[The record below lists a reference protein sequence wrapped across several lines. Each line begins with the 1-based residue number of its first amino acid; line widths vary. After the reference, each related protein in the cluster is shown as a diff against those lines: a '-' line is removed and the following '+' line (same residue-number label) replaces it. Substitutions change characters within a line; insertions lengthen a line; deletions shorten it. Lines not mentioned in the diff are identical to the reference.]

1 MKFRLK
7 ALLTLALAVGL
18 AASGFSQSAEYTKY
32 LNLAKKYEAEKK
44 WCHALGAYY
53 DAMATDDKPE
63 SKEEAYTGYVE
74 LSRLI
79 EGGNPGK
86 GSFNE
91 FTIYDA
97 WKNLLIETKKYDD
110 TIWKYSR
117 KIGNLER
124 VGVNYEEKTGTYKAD
139 IKKILSGKYF
149 HTVFVVM
156 SGYERTEKW
165 YGLRDYYSYSRYDPN
180 VDYYIVDESG
190 NKLVAGN
197 PESNE
202 IYFYNVPLKFM
213 EVIDNGGAFVLPMS
227 RNKRIKDAVFWGR
240 GCKGDIKGDSVSS
253 VFLSCFKMVKIPN
266 KKYSVGETE
275 VTQMLYGEVMK
286 ENPSN
291 IGGVNL
297 PVENVSWYDAIYF
310 CNKLSMKKGLSPVYA
325 VDGETDVAKWNYT
338 PHKEEKLHGEIT
350 QNVSAS
356 GFRLPTVEEWQYAAR
371 GGQDYTYS
379 GSNNLD
385 EVGWYDDNSGDRSH
399 PVAQKRPNGYGL
411 YDMSGNVLEWCW
423 DSDDNSSAYF
433 GLSCR
438 YNCGGS
444 WDFHGIN
451 GINCKVS
458 SLAYNQSSNVG
469 FRIVCNASN

>member
-1 MKFRLK
+1 MFRYSDSDFRLFFEEIRS
-7 ALLTLALAVGL
+7 
-18 AASGFSQSAEYTKY
+18 AAAEFSTAFAATQSF
-32 LNLAKKYEAEKK
+32 LNLSFF
-44 WCHALGAYY
+44 
-53 DAMATDDKPE
+53 PPPRI
-63 SKEEAYTGYVE
+63 
-74 LSRLI
+74 LSHLNFLKQWVMSI
-79 EGGNPGK
+79 FFKFFVVN
-86 GSFNE
+86 SYE

-385 EVGWYDDNSGDRSH
+385 EVGWYDDNSGKRTH
-399 PVAQKRPNGYGL
+399 PVAQKKANGYGL
-411 YDMSGNVLEWCW
+411 YDMNGNVLEWCW